1 MSDEHKPTENDAAAR
16 RSRVWA
22 RWSILAAMICLMSNF
37 LANRITGRFGV
48 DRWGWL
54 TWLVSWT
61 TMLMVVVGL
70 LLGLAALV
78 TGARQLTAA
87 RQPSPSPLHDQRSA
101 TERATDTIGMAL
113 IGFTL
118 NLMIVLSVIY
128 FRNLLATSGG

>member
-1 MSDEHKPTENDAAAR
+1 MSDESKPTEPDAAAG
-16 RSRVWA
+16 RSRRWA

-48 DRWGWL
+48 DRWGGL
-54 TWLVSWT
+54 SWLVSWS
-61 TMLMVVVGL
+61 TMLMVIVGL
-70 LLGLAALV
+70 ILGLAALI
-78 TGARQLTAA
+78 TGAQQLSQS
-87 RQPSPSPLHDQRSA
+87 RLHDQRSA

-128 FRNLLATSGG
+128 FRHLLATSGG